1 MATAAVGNA
10 PRTAAARSSVWTRG
24 ELAWAEASEGG
35 GGGEEDRATW
45 RPAPFE
51 AEVREVGQGWGPG

>member
-1 MATAAVGNA
+1 VGGGGSGEMATAAVGNA

-35 GGGEEDRATW
+35 GVKKTGRRGGQLLLKR
-45 RPAPFE
+45 R
-51 AEVREVGQGWGPG
+51 